1 MFQKT
6 IILLSLFFSSFIN
19 YGQQNTNLLGKVKYN
34 DNVLPEVLIELKI
47 NQITKFAVSSENG
60 DFKFTNINC
69 LVNDTIIIKVNY
81 KGYKEFVKEIV
92 ILQEDIFLDIELE
105 NSEVE
110 YLTEV
115 IIKGTDN
122 VVRTANKSSY
132 KINQKKFIKNAK
144 ATNVLG
150 TIPNVYCNKESGETL
165 VEGNLKAK
173 IFIDGVEAMPNEIK
187 NINASSIDSVE
198 IMNNPSS
205 IYGTDFLGAII
216 NIVLKKSN
224 EQFFKGYLRGTRGI
238 KNNYW
243 SISPS
248 IVYKKGILSF
258 DVSYSNLQNNQI
270 STNDLIRNDLNG
282 SYSQSFLNNSKV
294 IQNSFNSRLG
304 LNFSE
309 KSNLSIS
316 GYKGGY
322 NVKGDINGN
331 SNFNF
336 NNFSSYNNYDE
347 TINNDFEISSVYK
360 YKTCINNTL
369 YLKNKYTIT
378 NNQYNSKYSINQFIN
393 SIDVKSQNKEL
404 AYNISFDMLNLK
416 IFKKTGNIT
425 YDFKYIDRNYSFSNT
440 DFFVNQDVYNATF
453 EMSNQWTEKFSTQSS
468 FTYEYSSNKSDLFSK
483 NYNLILPT
491 FNAMYHFKNKIDG
504 NFGYSKRVLRP
515 SPSDLNE
522 TLIVYS
528 PGVASKGNSNLEQQI
543 RDYYFIKFNKEI
555 ETSNYSVKLYNST
568 INNSILNIYEKQG
581 DLIVRTIDNAAKS
594 NSTGIE
600 FGYTTELFKK
610 ISLNIDSGINYN
622 LYETDDISSLI
633 KKNSGVGFNSN
644 LNIYTNLFK
653 DKLSVSVSGIYDNPN
668 YSLLSKR
675 VTYPYLDF
683 SASTNLFKE
692 RFELSFYIQNL
703 LGNNATTIRETSF
716 SDNFQESRISRN
728 NFTNLLL
735 TLTYNFGKRFEDYND
750 DKNIENNDIR
760 K

>member
-1 MFQKT
+1 MFKK
-6 IILLSLFFSSFIN
+6 IIIIISLLFSLFIYS
-19 YGQQNTNLLGKVKYN
+19 QQNFNLSGKVKSSDIY
-34 DNVLPEVLIELKI
+34 LPEVLLELKI
-47 NQITKFAVSSENG
+47 NQKSKFAVSSDNG

-69 LVNDTIIIKVNY
+69 VLNDTVIIKVNY
-81 KGYKEFVKEIV
+81 TGYKEFIKEII
-92 ILQEDIFLDIELE
+92 ILQEEVSLDIDLE
-105 NSEVE
+105 NSNFE
-110 YLTEV
+110 YLKEV

-122 VVRTANKSSY
+122 VIRNANKSSY

-144 ATNVLG
+144 ATAVLG

-187 NINASSIDSVE
+187 NINATSIDRVE

-216 NIVLKKSN
+216 NIVSKKSN
-224 EQFFKGYLRGTRGI
+224 EQFFKGYLRGTGGI

-270 STNDLIRNDLNG
+270 STNDLNRNDLNG
-282 SYSQSFLNNSKV
+282 SYVQSFLNNSKV

-309 KSNLSIS
+309 KSNLSIT

-322 NVKGDINGN
+322 KVKGDINGT

-336 NNFSSYNNYDE
+336 NNFSSYNNLDE
-347 TINNDFEISSVYK
+347 TINNDLEISTVYK
-360 YKTCINNTL
+360 YKTSLNNTL

-378 NNQYNSKYSINQFIN
+378 NNQYNSKYNINQFIN
-393 SIDVKSQNKEL
+393 YVDVKSQNKEL
-404 AYNISFDMLNLK
+404 AYNLSYDMLNLK
-416 IFKKTGNIT
+416 LFKKNANIT
-425 YDFKYIDRNYSFSNT
+425 YDFKYIDRNYSFSDT
-440 DFFVNQDVYNATF
+440 DFYVNQDVYNATF

-468 FTYEYSSNKSDLFSK
+468 FTYEYSSNKSDFFSK
-483 NYNLILPT
+483 NYNLIFPT
-491 FNAMYHFKNKIDG
+491 FNVMYHFKNKIDS
-504 NFGYSKRVLRP
+504 NIGYSRRVLRP

-522 TLIVYS
+522 TLIIYS

-555 ETSNYSVKLYNST
+555 KTNNYSVKFYNSK

-581 DLIVRTIDNAAKS
+581 NLIVRTVDNAAKS
-594 NSTGIE
+594 TSTGIE
-600 FGYTTELFKK
+600 LGYTTELFKK

-653 DKLSVSVSGIYDNPN
+653 EKLSVSISGIYDNPN

-692 RFELSFYIQNL
+692 RLELSFYIQNL

-728 NFTNLLL
+728 NFTNFLL